1 MSRNS
6 LQCAGPIIF
15 GQLASKLGRNSY
27 MHSIASL
34 RRTAG
39 NNTFAIIIVLLCALA
54 SVAQTSSRA
63 TQLSAEQRTARHFDS
78 IRKSPPQQWAFL
90 SRMPKGADLHN
101 HLSGSIY
108 AESYIQWAADSGLCI
123 NTRTMA
129 LSAPKPSE
137 KCDPKSEQPP
147 AATALTKSSLYGQMI
162 DAWSMRNWQLS
173 AQSGHDHFFD
183 TFVKFGPAT
192 WNQTGKMLAEAVA
205 RAARGHVLYLELM
218 LTPDGTATGVMSS
231 QIGDK
236 VGWDG
241 NPESTLSK
249 LKAAGIDE
257 AIEVGIRNLR
267 DAEAEK
273 ARLLKCGTGQADPG
287 CSVVIRYIAQVGRTA
302 PLGQV
307 YAQMV
312 TGFALANDA
321 NSNVVGLNLVQPED
335 ALTSMQ
341 NYLVQMQMLQFLRP
355 RYPQAHLSLHA
366 GELAPGFV
374 PPDGLSFHIRESVM
388 TARADRIGHGVDVMH
403 ETEPYE
409 LLKEMARR
417 DVMVEI
423 CLSSNDLILGVNG
436 PEHPLATYMQ
446 YGVPV
451 ALATDDEGVSRSE
464 ISREFLKAA
473 RDQGLGYLQL
483 KAMARNSLQYSFI
496 SGRSLWSDVGK
507 TIPVD
512 ACRQDL
518 AVTMGMADISGSL
531 ARLSIQT
538 SDACRQYM
546 DGSEKAKLQ
555 WKLEQ
560 EFRQFE
566 RSW

>member
-1 MSRNS
+1 MRRKHHHNIS
-6 LQCAGPIIF
+6 LVSF
-15 GQLASKLGRNSY
+15 VRLA
-27 MHSIASL
+27 
-34 RRTAG
+34 
-39 NNTFAIIIVLLCALA
+39 VLLFCALNLH
-54 SVAQTSSRA
+54 AQIADGPARSSRPN
-63 TQLSAEQRTARHFDS
+63 AEQKTARHFES

-90 SRMPKGADLHN
+90 LRMPKGGDLHN

-108 AESYIQWAADSGLCI
+108 AESYIQWAADNGLCI
-123 NTRTMA
+123 NIITMA
-129 LSAPKPSE
+129 LSAPKSPG
-137 KCDPKSEQPP
+137 KCDPNSDQPP
-147 AATALTKSSLYGQMI
+147 ASTALTRSSLYGQMI

-173 AQSGHDHFFD
+173 GQSGHDHFFD

-192 WNQTGKMLAEAVA
+192 WNQTGKMLADAAA

-218 LTPDGTATGVMSS
+218 LTPDGTSTGVVSS

-241 NPESTLSK
+241 NPESTLNK

-257 AIEVGIRNLR
+257 ANTVGIKNLQ

-273 ARLLKCGTGQADPG
+273 ARLLKCGTAQADPG
-287 CSVVIRYIAQVGRTA
+287 CSVTIRYIAQVGRTA

-307 YAQMV
+307 FAQMV
-312 TGFALANDA
+312 TGFALASDP
-321 NSNVVGLNLVQPED
+321 NSKVVGLNLVQPED

-341 NYLVQMQMLQFLRP
+341 NYSVQMQMLQFLRP

-374 PPDGLSFHIRESVM
+374 PPDGLSFHIRESLM

-403 ETEPYE
+403 ETDPYE

-423 CLSSNDLILGVNG
+423 CLSSNDLILGVSG

-473 RDQGLGYLQL
+473 QDQGLGYLQL
-483 KAMARNSLQYSFI
+483 KTMARNSLQYAFI
-496 SGRSLWSDVGK
+496 SGGSLWSDGRKFAAV
-507 TIPVD
+507 TQCNQDIVMMILTSP
-512 ACRQDL
+512 ACRL
-518 AVTMGMADISGSL
+518 YVN
-531 ARLSIQT
+531 
-538 SDACRQYM
+538 
-546 DGSEKAKLQ
+546 GSEKAKLQ
-555 WKLEQ
+555 WKLEE
-560 EFRQFE
+560 EFRAFE
-566 RSW
+566 QRW